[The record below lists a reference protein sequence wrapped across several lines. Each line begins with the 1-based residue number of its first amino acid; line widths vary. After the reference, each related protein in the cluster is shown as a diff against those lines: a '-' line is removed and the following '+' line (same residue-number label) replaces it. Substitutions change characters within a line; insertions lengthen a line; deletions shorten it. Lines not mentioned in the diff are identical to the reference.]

1 MKVAHGVSFDRVVKE
16 YQAGRRVVDGVSL
29 DVERGQFVVL
39 LGPSGCGKTTLLKSV
54 NRLVELTGGSVSVD
68 GVDVRS
74 VEAATLR
81 RGIGYVIQ
89 QVGLFPHMSVAENVA
104 VVPSLIGWD
113 RRRIHARVEE
123 MLDLVHL
130 PAAQFGSRF
139 PAALSGGQQQ
149 RIGLARA
156 LAADPDLLLMDEPFG
171 ALDAIERSRL
181 QGEMI
186 DLQRKLCK
194 TVLFV
199 THDVDEA
206 LRLADRIVVMR
217 SGRVL
222 QYGSPFQIMAR
233 PADPFVAE
241 LVNAGDLM
249 RLLSLM
255 RVADVTLL
263 PAADVRT
270 PETPAIAAQDD
281 LRAAL
286 TRMVEAGVSQLS
298 VIDLAGDAKGLLTLE
313 AMLKAAHALR
323 EGDTS

>member
-1 MKVAHGVSFDRVVKE
+1 
-16 YQAGRRVVDGVSL
+16 
-29 DVERGQFVVL
+29 
-39 LGPSGCGKTTLLKSV
+39 
-54 NRLVELTGGSVSVD
+54 
-68 GVDVRS
+68 
-74 VEAATLR
+74 
-81 RGIGYVIQ
+81 
-89 QVGLFPHMSVAENVA
+89 
-104 VVPSLIGWD
+104 
-113 RRRIHARVEE
+113 

-171 ALDAIERSRL
+171 ALDAIERTRL

-186 DLQRKLCK
+186 GLQRQVHK

-222 QYGSPFQIMAR
+222 QHGSPLEIMAR

-249 RLLSLM
+249 RLLALM
-255 RVADVTLL
+255 RVADVSLL
-263 PAADVRT
+263 PRASALT
-270 PETPAIAAQDD
+270 PDTPTIEARGD

-286 TRMVEAGVSQLS
+286 SRMVEAGASQLT
-298 VIDLAGDAKGLLTLE
+298 VVDQAGNATGLLTLE
-313 AMLKAAHALR
+313 DMLKAAHALR
-323 EGDTS
+323 GSGVS